1 VFSTSSF
8 HKKKSKIRSLKLYN
22 NPPENISKKRKKL
35 KNLKKGKENFT
46 ENPNTI
52 VDIINS
58 RINDLEGNNNEKVMK
73 IKFSGLIF
81 ILFPTITN
89 SKGSVK

>member
-22 NPPENISKKRKKL
+22 NPPESISKKRKKL